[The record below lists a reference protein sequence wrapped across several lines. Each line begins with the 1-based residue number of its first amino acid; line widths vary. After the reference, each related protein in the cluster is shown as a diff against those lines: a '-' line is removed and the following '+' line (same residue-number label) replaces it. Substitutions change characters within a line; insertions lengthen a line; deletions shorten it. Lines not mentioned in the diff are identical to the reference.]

1 MKGFIEVNVTFK
13 GGSLLA
19 LININTIES
28 VARCDDG
35 RAIIYSNVT
44 ESNGDIVEQIK
55 FTAQNTYEE
64 VKAMIEEA
72 MK

>member
-1 MKGFIEVNVTFK
+1 MKGFIEVDMISMK
-13 GGSLLA
+13 LLM
-19 LININTIES
+19 NIDNIES

-64 VKAMIEEA
+64 VKAMIEAA

>member
-1 MKGFIEVNVTFK
+1 MKGFIEVDINSMKF
-13 GGSLLA
+13 
-19 LININTIES
+19 LINIDNIES

-35 RAIIYSNVT
+35 RAIICSNVT
-44 ESNGDIVEQIK
+44 ESNGDIVEQVK
-55 FTAQNTYEE
+55 FTTQNTYEE

>member
-1 MKGFIEVNVTFK
+1 MKGFIEVDMNSMKF
-13 GGSLLA
+13 
-19 LININTIES
+19 LINIDNIES

-55 FTAQNTYEE
+55 FTVQNTYEE

-72 MK
+72 MM

>member
-1 MKGFIEVNVTFK
+1 MKGFIEVDINFMK
-13 GGSLLA
+13 F
-19 LININTIES
+19 LINIDNIES

>member
-1 MKGFIEVNVTFK
+1 MKGFIEVDMISMKLLMNVD
-13 GGSLLA
+13 
-19 LININTIES
+19 NIES

-35 RAIIYSNVT
+35 RAIICSNVT

>member
-1 MKGFIEVNVTFK
+1 MKGFIEVDMISMKLLMNVD
-13 GGSLLA
+13 
-19 LININTIES
+19 NIES

-35 RAIIYSNVT
+35 RAIIYSSVT
-44 ESNGDIVEQIK
+44 ESNGDNVEQLK
-55 FTAQNTYEE
+55 STVQNTYEE

>member
-1 MKGFIEVNVTFK
+1 MKGFIEVDMISMKLLMNVD
-13 GGSLLA
+13 
-19 LININTIES
+19 NIES

-35 RAIIYSNVT
+35 RTIIYSNVT

-55 FTAQNTYEE
+55 FTVQNTYEE

-72 MK
+72 MM

>member
-1 MKGFIEVNVTFK
+1 MKGFIEVDMISMKLLMNVD
-13 GGSLLA
+13 
-19 LININTIES
+19 NIES

-35 RAIIYSNVT
+35 RATIYSNVT

-72 MK
+72 MM